1 MFSPAEAIEW
11 FEANESDRPVVI
23 RTNTLKTK
31 RKDLAQVRT
40 SLPLC
45 DVLQALL
52 NRGVSL
58 DPLGDWTK
66 VGLKIYDTPVPI
78 GATPEYLAGHYMLQ
92 SAASFLPVLALDP
105 KVCFPTL
112 RSFCFSFVCYL

>member
-1 MFSPAEAIEW
+1 M
-11 FEANESDRPVVI
+11 
-23 RTNTLKTK
+23 
-31 RKDLAQVRT
+31 
-40 SLPLC
+40 
-45 DVLQALL
+45 

-105 KVCFPTL
+105 KVSFHSL
-112 RSFCFSFVCYL
+112 RSFVSPMNVFWICVLLLVVRPATSVS